1 MVYFIADTHFFHE
14 NIIKLANRPFSSVE
28 KMNQKLIENWNR
40 KIKGN
45 DTVYILGDM
54 FFRCKESENIEN
66 ILSQLNGK
74 KHLIIGNHDSS
85 WMDKVNLNK
94 HFVEVTD
101 FKVTTNGE
109 YAVTLCHYP
118 LLTWKHESKS
128 YMIHGHIH
136 ANTTDDFFPLICKR
150 ERVLNAGIDI
160 NNFEPCTL
168 EELIRNN
175 NIFKEQ
181 HKND

>member
-1 MVYFIADTHFFHE
+1 MVYFISDTHFFHE
-14 NIIKLANRPFSSVE
+14 NIIKLANRPFSSIE

-94 HFVEVTD
+94 YFVEVTD